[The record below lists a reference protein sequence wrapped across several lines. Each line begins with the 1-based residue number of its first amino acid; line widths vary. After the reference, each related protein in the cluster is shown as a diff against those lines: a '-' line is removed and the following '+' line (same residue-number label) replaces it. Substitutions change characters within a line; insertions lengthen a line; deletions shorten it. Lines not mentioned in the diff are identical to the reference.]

1 MAYDYDYGKHAK
13 CDVPQTVA
21 RRRKR
26 RFVTLLISFLLVFG
40 ICTGGT
46 LAYVLTQTKAI
57 ENEFTPGKVSCAVDE
72 SFNGEVKSNV
82 SIKNTGNTEAYIRAY
97 ISVTWM
103 KDAEELS
110 QTVAARTPVEDVD
123 YTIVFAEDTGWL
135 KGSDGYW
142 YYSIPVSADDNTG
155 ILITQCQMKEGVS
168 APEGYRLSVEII
180 ASAIQASPNTVVT
193 AQWGVTLDGDRI
205 ISAGKS
211 EVTGE

>member
-1 MAYDYDYGKHAK
+1 MEQLGYRLERRGKDMRIIPNNGK
-13 CDVPQTVA
+13 QKP
-21 RRRKR
+21 RRLRSLCEGY
-26 RFVTLLISFLLVFG
+26 TE
-40 ICTGGT
+40 
-46 LAYVLTQTKAI
+46 QDI
-57 ENEFTPGKVSCAVDE
+57 E
-72 SFNGEVKSNV
+72 
-82 SIKNTGNTEAYIRAY
+82 YR

-180 ASAIQASPNTVVT
+180 ASAIQASPNAVVT

-205 ISAGKS
+205 ISAEKS